1 MSEYVNNSNTNISHG
16 IHAPVVNYQQ
26 IPVPHQPQP
35 RPMTDPGGKL
45 DLATTASTLLKG
57 MDTAKKETNDRAKN
71 EYALE
76 VRRLTAAVQQG
87 NLTPTSY
94 ETAIRAAGDR
104 AIASGLSSEDVATIE
119 SKHSFGYLSTAQK
132 ERDQRMKDTLEWDK
146 KAVESFTQN
155 SPMFSLNNDYDGANK
170 TLAGF
175 RASKQT
181 ADTFLQQY
189 MATGNENFKPYAVRS
204 MSDLW
209 VKNFNLTLG
218 NMMAQGKEPTQA
230 DIARIQADTTHK
242 MVVAGYPKDFVDEAV
257 SVAMNSSDLKMY
269 ADTEATTRAFTR
281 KQLEDINKIKLE
293 STAAVVY
300 ERYPEWAVFKSIDVE
315 REVAVGVLKDIP
327 IKEQDALYKNFQDLI
342 TNGAAI
348 SRYVTQTKQGAS
360 LPYKIINNTISNPA
374 AVTPTTNVNLIK
386 GSLDTILRDNAEA
399 IASKDPK
406 QIETAGKNLSNISTK
421 AVRSN
426 LEKQL
431 KSDDPNTAR
440 QAQLALDALD
450 GVEDAKL
457 VSQLKLTH
465 NSPWKVL
472 ESSTANDRLYVDEFT
487 GELKL
492 REPSGVI
499 QGAANVFYGKEF
511 EDALKEV
518 NKIINK
524 AAGGDVERM
533 NGIYEKYFGLGPTS
547 NLQERDT
554 SGLYRNGEEGYG
566 YPGYRGMGMNIQ
578 NLQNNKP
585 TTATATATISNSE
598 TIGDADV
605 DLSETADLS
614 IWKDVEEYQAA
625 QEQRTFDAEMN
636 TLGAAM
642 EQIESAGNPDAVSE
656 KGARGLMQLMPDTY
670 KDIAKRYG
678 LPEDGIDDPEIN
690 RTAGKIYMQEL
701 RERYGNDITK
711 TVAAYNMG
719 PTALDKV
726 ISKYPNTW
734 EKHLPKE
741 TENHIKK
748 FYRALNKLTATAS
761 IENTDTIAGAS
772 VVSRRDLARARVK
785 EAADRNRPAEESEDV
800 KQLRQQLDIDERK
813 SDLQKLI
820 EKVNDEKLIE
830 AIREFIDRNGTD
842 VE

>member
-1 MSEYVNNSNTNISHG
+1 MSEYVNNSNANISNG

-26 IPVPHQPQP
+26 IPIPHQPQS
-35 RPMTDPGGKL
+35 RPMTDPGGKF
-45 DLATTASTLLKG
+45 DIANTVSTLLKG

-94 ETAIRAAGDR
+94 ETAVRAAGDR
-104 AIASGLSSEDVATIE
+104 ALASGLSSEDVATIE

-132 ERDQRMKDTLEWDK
+132 ERDQRMKDSLEWDK
-146 KAVESFTQN
+146 KAAESFTQN
-155 SPMFSLNNDYDGANK
+155 SPMFSLNNDYEGANK

-189 MATGNENFKPYAVRS
+189 MSTGNESFKPYAVRG

-218 NMMAQGKEPTQA
+218 NMLAQGKDPTQA
-230 DIARIQADTTHK
+230 DIARIQSDITHK

-257 SVAMNSSDLKMY
+257 GIAMNSSDLKMY
-269 ADTEATTRAFTR
+269 ADTEATTRTFTR
-281 KQLEDINKIKLE
+281 KQLEDINKITLE
-293 STAAVVY
+293 STAAEVY
-300 ERYPEWAVFKSIDVE
+300 QKYPEWAVFKSIDVE

-348 SRYVTQTKQGAS
+348 SRYATQTKQGAS

-374 AVTPTTNVNLIK
+374 AVTPATNVNLVK

-399 IASKDPK
+399 VAGKDPQ

-431 KSDDPNTAR
+431 NSNDPNTVR

-450 GVEDAKL
+450 GIEDAKL

-492 REPSGVI
+492 REPSSVI
-499 QGAANVFYGKEF
+499 QGAANMFYGKEF

-518 NKIINK
+518 NKIISK
-524 AAGGDVERM
+524 AAGGDAERM

-547 NLQERDT
+547 NLQEKDT
-554 SGLYRNGEEGYG
+554 SGLYRNGEEGFG
-566 YPGYRGMGMNIQ
+566 YLGYEGMGMNIQ
-578 NLQNNKP
+578 NAQSNEP
-585 TTATATATISNSE
+585 ITATATVSKSSPVGGASVKPGQSLKFSDINWSPDIEMYSE
-598 TIGDADV
+598 I
-605 DLSETADLS
+605 
-614 IWKDVEEYQAA
+614 
-625 QEQRTFDAEMN
+625 
-636 TLGAAM
+636 M
-642 EQIESAGNPDAVSE
+642 ESIESSGKADAVSS
-656 KGARGLMQLMPDTY
+656 KGARGLMQLMPATY
-670 KDIAKRYG
+670 KDVAKRWN
-678 LPEDGIDDPEIN
+678 LPVDGINDPELNKI
-690 RTAGKIYMQEL
+690 AGTLYLQEML
-701 RERYGNDITK
+701 EKYSGDLEK
-711 TVAAYNMG
+711 AVAAYNWG
-719 PTALDKV
+719 PTALDKN
-726 ISKYPNTW
+726 IKKYGGSW
-734 EKHLPKE
+734 RKHLPEE
-741 TENHIKK
+741 TRNHVSK
-748 FYRALNKLTATAS
+748 FLSRLYN
-761 IENTDTIAGAS
+761 GAW
-772 VVSRRDLARARVK
+772 
-785 EAADRNRPAEESEDV
+785 
-800 KQLRQQLDIDERK
+800 
-813 SDLQKLI
+813 
-820 EKVNDEKLIE
+820 
-830 AIREFIDRNGTD
+830 
-842 VE
+842 

>member
-1 MSEYVNNSNTNISHG
+1 MSEYVNNSSANISHG

-26 IPVPHQPQP
+26 IPVPHQPQS
-35 RPMTDPGGKL
+35 RPITDPGGKL
-45 DLATTASTLLKG
+45 DLAATASTLLKG

-76 VRRLTAAVQQG
+76 VRKLTAAVQQG

-104 AIASGLSSEDVATIE
+104 ALASGLSSEDVATIE

-189 MATGNENFKPYAVRS
+189 MTTGNENFKPYAVRS

-257 SVAMNSSDLKMY
+257 SIAMNSSDLKMY

-281 KQLEDINKIKLE
+281 KQLEDINKIRLE
-293 STAAVVY
+293 STAADVY
-300 ERYPEWAVFKSIDVE
+300 ERYPEWAVFKSIGVE
-315 REVAVGVLKDIP
+315 REIAVGVLKDIP
-327 IKEQDALYKNFQDLI
+327 IKEQDTLYKNFQDLI

-348 SRYVTQTKQGAS
+348 SRYATQTKQGAS

-399 IASKDPK
+399 VASKDPQ
-406 QIETAGKNLSNISTK
+406 QIETASKNLSNLSTK
-421 AVRSN
+421 AIRDN

-431 KSDDPNTAR
+431 NSNDPNTAR
-440 QAQLALDALD
+440 QAQLTLDALD

-465 NSPWKVL
+465 NSPWRVL

-492 REPSGVI
+492 REPNGVI
-499 QGAANVFYGKEF
+499 QGAANMFYGKEF

-533 NGIYEKYFGLGPTS
+533 TGIYERYFGLGPTS

-554 SGLYRNGEEGYG
+554 SSLYRNGEEGSAYL
-566 YPGYRGMGMNIQ
+566 GYRGMGMNIQ
-578 NLQNNKP
+578 NLQDNENTTDTSYRGNIDLSQRPVYTNDDGTVSTEQSISIEEDGKEVLIPTIRTENGQRVDMTEQEAIDWYHKTGEHLGKYNSVEEANKAAEMIHNR
-585 TTATATATISNSE
+585 TLSATATVSISEPIAGASISYQEPKQSLKFSDINWSPDMEMYSE
-598 TIGDADV
+598 I
-605 DLSETADLS
+605 
-614 IWKDVEEYQAA
+614 
-625 QEQRTFDAEMN
+625 
-636 TLGAAM
+636 M
-642 EQIESAGNPDAVSE
+642 ESIESGGKADAVSK

-670 KDIAKRYG
+670 KDVAKRWN
-678 LPEDGIDDPEIN
+678 LPADGINDPELNKI
-690 RTAGKIYMQEL
+690 AGTLYLQEML
-701 RERYGNDITK
+701 EKYNGDLEK
-711 TVAAYNMG
+711 AVAAYNWG
-719 PTALDKV
+719 PTALDKN
-726 ISKYPNTW
+726 IKKYGGNW
-734 EKHLPKE
+734 RRHLPEE
-741 TENHIKK
+741 TRNHVSK
-748 FYRALNKLTATAS
+748 FLSKLY
-761 IENTDTIAGAS
+761 NGAW
-772 VVSRRDLARARVK
+772 
-785 EAADRNRPAEESEDV
+785 
-800 KQLRQQLDIDERK
+800 
-813 SDLQKLI
+813 
-820 EKVNDEKLIE
+820 
-830 AIREFIDRNGTD
+830 
-842 VE
+842 